1 MNRHLFSLFLVLAAS
16 SVAVADDQPLS
27 TTAEPRGELNVNVFR
42 NPSIGLEYRR
52 GAVAVHGGLYPTI
65 ISRDE
70 MGEFETSWFVRAGVT
85 HFFLPRSWYGQR
97 PSELY
102 ISASYLRGL
111 NLDHGNAALLDV
123 GYRWMV
129 WRGVNLRIGAAM
141 FLERNHPVKINP
153 TPGLGWSTS
162 W

>member
-1 MNRHLFSLFLVLAAS
+1 MKRSLLVLTVLALATTS
-16 SVAVADDQPLS
+16 ALADEGQPS
-27 TTAEPRGELNVNVFR
+27 TTKPDEELNINVFR
-42 NPSIGLEYRR
+42 NPSIGIEYRR
-52 GAVAVHGGLYPTI
+52 GAIALHGGLYPTI
-65 ISRDE
+65 ISKDE
-70 MGEFETSWFVRAGVT
+70 MGSYETSWFVRAGVT

-97 PSELY
+97 PSEVY
-102 ISASYLRGL
+102 VSASYLRGL

-129 WRGVNLRIGAAM
+129 WRGINVRLGVAM
-141 FLERNHPVKINP
+141 LLERHHDVKINP